1 MNPEK
6 IALFDMDGTLCDF
19 TGQIMRDLTLLRSPN
34 EPEVTIA
41 SIFDPPEWL
50 DRRMTLIKNVRGW
63 WKNLPRLEDGFRIL
77 DLAVQI
83 GFTPQ
88 VLTKGPFRTS
98 IAWEEK
104 YIWCREQIDAV
115 GHTKK
120 PIDITITMDKAG
132 TYGTMLVEDFPPYV
146 DRWLTWRKRGLV
158 ILVDRPYNQGYE
170 HPQVVRFDGSLKS
183 EGEIR
188 ERMLAAYSRDR
199 T

>member
-98 IAWEEK
+98 GKNLVNSFSNSKNSLDFNLLTFIL
-104 YIWCREQIDAV
+104 
-115 GHTKK
+115 
-120 PIDITITMDKAG
+120 
-132 TYGTMLVEDFPPYV
+132 MLSIF
-146 DRWLTWRKRGLV
+146 
-158 ILVDRPYNQGYE
+158 
-170 HPQVVRFDGSLKS
+170 
-183 EGEIR
+183 
-188 ERMLAAYSRDR
+188 R
-199 T
+199 TSSNFMSNFFYFNIIIPT